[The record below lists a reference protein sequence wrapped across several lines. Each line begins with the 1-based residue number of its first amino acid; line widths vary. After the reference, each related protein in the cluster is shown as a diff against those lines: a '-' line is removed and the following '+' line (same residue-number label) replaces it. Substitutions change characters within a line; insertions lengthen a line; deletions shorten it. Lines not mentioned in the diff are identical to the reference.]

1 MTRGPVS
8 LLLAACLVGS
18 ANAAGAETITHEN
31 YDELST
37 GKNVFIKFVR
47 TQIHCSILD
56 FGCWMLDFG

>member
-37 GKNVFIKFVR
+37 GKNVFIKF
-47 TQIHCSILD
+47 QAP
-56 FGCWMLDFG
+56 W